1 MLYRELGKTGEKIS
15 ILGLGALE
23 LVNLDVDSIDEMIKF
38 ALDNGVNYIDTQ
50 YSNEINYE
58 CYLGDFFNRNPK
70 YREKALISTKISS
83 ELINNKKDINNYF
96 EKQLKNLK
104 LDLVDFYLLDVT
116 YEEDW
121 KKLVKYGVLEFLDK
135 IKKEGKVKYIG
146 LSFQGELELF
156 FEVID
161 AYDWD
166 VTQIPFNFMGI
177 NKQTGFEG
185 IRYAQSKNI
194 GTIITKPLR
203 SGYLINN
210 IPSDI
215 QEIWDF
221 ADDIKSPVQW
231 CLNFLW
237 DYDEIDIV
245 LSNMSTLDQLKEN
258 IEYANNAIPGCMT
271 SNDKDII
278 KEVRFA
284 YKERRN
290 VRCDN
295 CGHCLPCP
303 EGVNIPK
310 NFEILNDAYMYN
322 IINEESNFSTD
333 IDKLRKQY
341 SLVLK
346 EDEMASNC
354 NACGDCEKFCA
365 QFINISDKLIEIEE
379 LFED

>member
-15 ILGLGALE
+15 ILGLGTLE
-23 LVNLDVDSIDEMIKF
+23 LTNLDKDTFDEIIKF
-38 ALDNGVNYIDTQ
+38 ALDNGINYIDTT

-58 CYLGDFFNRNPK
+58 SYLGDFFNRNPK
-70 YREKALISTKISS
+70 YREKALISTKISTS
-83 ELINNKKDINNYF
+83 LLNSKTDIHNYF
-96 EKQLKNLK
+96 EKQLENLK
-104 LDLVDFYLLDVT
+104 LDLIDFYLIDIIKL
-116 YEEDW
+116 EDW
-121 KKLVKYGVLEFLDK
+121 KKAVKYGVLEFLDK
-135 IKKEGKVKYIG
+135 IKRDGKVKYTG
-146 LSFQGELELF
+146 LSFKGELELF
-156 FEVID
+156 FEIID

-166 VTQIPFNFMGI
+166 VTQIPFNFMGV

-185 IRYAQSKNI
+185 IRYAKSKNI
-194 GTIITKPLR
+194 GTIITKPFH
-203 SGYLINN
+203 SGYLIKK
-210 IPSDI
+210 IPTDI
-215 QEIWDF
+215 QEIWSL
-221 ADDIKSPVQW
+221 ADDIKSPVEW

-237 DYDEIDIV
+237 DYEEINLV
-245 LSNMSTLDQLKEN
+245 LSNISTLEQLKEN
-258 IEYANNAIPGCMT
+258 IKYTNNALPSCMT

-278 KEVRFA
+278 KEVRFT

-310 NFEILNDAYMYN
+310 NFEILNDAYMYAL
-322 IINEESNFSTD
+322 
-333 IDKLRKQY
+333 IDETGEVSSDMTKARNQY
-341 SLVLK
+341 SIILK
-346 EDEMASNC
+346 EAERASNC